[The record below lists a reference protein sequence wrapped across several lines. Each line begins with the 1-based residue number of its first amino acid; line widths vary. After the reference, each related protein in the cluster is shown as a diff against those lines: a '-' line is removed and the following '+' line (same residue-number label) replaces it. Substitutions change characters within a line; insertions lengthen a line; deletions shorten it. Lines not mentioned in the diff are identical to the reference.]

1 MSESTIAALIIG
13 SLGIVAWF
21 LIRDWKKTWEDR
33 VIAHDERLDIHSIKH
48 SEQDV
53 INATLTSN
61 IEHIKET
68 GDTTAA
74 DVKELLKLNG
84 HRASSR

>member
-1 MSESTIAALIIG
+1 MPESTIAALVIG
-13 SLGIVAWF
+13 SLGIVAWY
-21 LIRDWKKTWEDR
+21 LIRDWKKTWENR
-33 VIAHDERLDIHSIKH
+33 VIAHDERLDVHDNKH

-53 INATLTSN
+53 INATLTSH

-68 GDTTAA
+68 GDSTAA

-84 HRASSR
+84 QRTASR